1 MDAQTDDLQ
10 AEPAPAAATAKKAR
24 RQMPESTKRLLFIIG
39 GLFVLV
45 GSVLGFYLTSDAFD
59 ERVSVL
65 VAARDIDAGETLTA
79 ADFGSDLVVVGAIP
93 YVSWTLDAP
102 SAFENTVALQAIP
115 AGALVRSEM
124 FVAAETLL
132 DGVGLEVVVPLDL
145 SLASDE
151 IAEGRPVLLVDPGVD
166 PVEGD
171 EGRPRR
177 VVRQF
182 RLTGLEGPQMRL
194 LLPPEEWAQWE
205 ALLEDVGGTLMVV
218 EPEAGADEEE
228 TMRRLDTVWAA
239 QWAAKVQEV
248 AESIAAAEPEAGP
261 GELEVIVS
269 LDASLVPSGV
279 VEGDRVLLVDPGA
292 APLGNDSGRAQ
303 SVLAIPSGD
312 DELREIDLVSGAL
325 ELVNYDGGQMQ
336 MFVGPEEWLYWR
348 SLPDDLGAAPM
359 VLSVPEGTDVD
370 DMIER
375 LDAQWHAAWEKS
387 VAKSLEPR

>member
-1 MDAQTDDLQ
+1 
-10 AEPAPAAATAKKAR
+10 
-24 RQMPESTKRLLFIIG
+24 MPESTKRLIFVIA

-45 GSVLGFYLTSDAFD
+45 GSVAGFYLTSDAFD
-59 ERVSVL
+59 ERVAVL

-93 YVSWTLDAP
+93 HVPWTLDAP
-102 SAFENTVALQAIP
+102 SAFEGTVALQAIP
-115 AGALVRSEM
+115 AGALVRYEM
-124 FVAAETLL
+124 LVEAATLL
-132 DGVGLEVVVPLDL
+132 DGVGLEVIVPLDL
-145 SLASDE
+145 SLASDK
-151 IAEGRPVLLVDPGVD
+151 IAEGKPVLLVDPGVD

-171 EGRPRR
+171 EGRPRQ

-182 RLTGLEGPQMRL
+182 RLTGFDGSQMRL

-218 EPEAGADEEE
+218 DLEAGTDEEE

-239 QWAAKVQEV
+239 QWAAKVEEV

-279 VEGDRVLLVDPGA
+279 VEGDRVLLIDPGA

-303 SVLAIPSGD
+303 SVLPIPSGD
-312 DELREIDLVSGAL
+312 DELRAVELVNGAL

-336 MFVGPEEWLYWR
+336 MFVGPEEWLWWR
-348 SLPDDLGAAPM
+348 SLPDDLGGAPM
-359 VLSVPEGTDVD
+359 VVPVPVGSDVD
-370 DMIER
+370 DLIER
-375 LDAQWHAAWEKS
+375 LNAQWHAAWEKS
-387 VAKSLEPR
+387 VAESLEPR

>member
-1 MDAQTDDLQ
+1 MTQMDDVQP
-10 AEPAPAAATAKKAR
+10 EPAPAAATAKKAR

-45 GSVLGFYLTSDAFD
+45 GSVAGFYFTSDAFD
-59 ERVSVL
+59 ERVAVL

-79 ADFGSDLVVVGAIP
+79 ADFGSDRVVVGAIP
-93 YVSWTLDAP
+93 YVPWTLGTP
-102 SAFENTVALQAIP
+102 SVFDGTVALQAIP
-115 AGALVRSEM
+115 AGALVRYEM
-124 FVAAETLL
+124 LVEAATLL
-132 DGVGLEVVVPLDL
+132 DGVGLEVIVPLDL
-145 SLASDE
+145 SLTSGE
-151 IAEGRPVLLVDPGVD
+151 VSEGKSVLLVDPGVA

-182 RLTGLEGPQMRL
+182 RLTGFEGSQMRL

-239 QWAAKVQEV
+239 QWAAKVEEV
-248 AESIAAAEPEAGP
+248 AQAAAAAAAAAEPEAGP

-269 LDASLVPSGV
+269 LDANLAPSGV
-279 VEGDRVLLVDPGA
+279 EGGDLVLLVDPGA
-292 APLGNDSGRAQ
+292 APLGNDSGSPR
-303 SVLAIPSGD
+303 SVLRIPSGD
-312 DELREIDLVSGAL
+312 DELPAI
-325 ELVNYDGGQMQ
+325 ELVNYAGGQMQ
-336 MFVGPEEWLYWR
+336 MFVPPEEWLWWR
-348 SLPDDLGAAPM
+348 SLPDVLGAAPM
-359 VLSVPEGTDVD
+359 VLPVAEGTDVD

-375 LDAQWHAAWEKS
+375 LDAQWYAAWEKS
-387 VAKSLEPR
+387 VAESLEPG

>member
-1 MDAQTDDLQ
+1 MTQIDDVQ
-10 AEPAPAAATAKKAR
+10 PESAPAAATAKKAR
-24 RQMPESTKRLLFIIG
+24 RQMPESTKRLLFVIG

-79 ADFGSDLVVVGAIP
+79 ADFGSDLVVAGLIP
-93 YVSWTLDAP
+93 YVLWTPDAP
-102 SAFENTVALQAIP
+102 AAFEGTVALQAIP
-115 AGALVRSEM
+115 AGALVRYEM
-124 FVAAETLL
+124 LVEAATLL

-145 SLASDE
+145 TLASDKV
-151 IAEGRPVLLVDPGVD
+151 AEGKSVLLVDPGVD

-171 EGRPRR
+171 EGRPRQ

-205 ALLEDVGGTLMVV
+205 ALLEDVGGILMVV
-218 EPEAGADEEE
+218 DLEAGADEEE

-239 QWAAKVQEV
+239 QWAAKVKEV
-248 AESIAAAEPEAGP
+248 AQSIEATEPEAGP

-279 VEGDRVLLVDPGA
+279 AEGDLVLLIDPGV
-292 APLGNDSGRAQ
+292 APLGNDSGKPR
-303 SVLAIPSGD
+303 SVLRIPRGN
-312 DELREIDLVSGAL
+312 DELRAI
-325 ELVNYDGGQMQ
+325 ELGNYTDGQMQ
-336 MFVGPEEWLYWR
+336 MFVPPEEWVWWR
-348 SLPDDLGAAPM
+348 SLPEDLGAAPM
-359 VLSVPEGTDVD
+359 VLPAAEGTDVD

-375 LDAQWHAAWEKS
+375 LNAQWHAAWEKS
-387 VAKSLEPR
+387 VAESLEPR

>member
-1 MDAQTDDLQ
+1 
-10 AEPAPAAATAKKAR
+10 
-24 RQMPESTKRLLFIIG
+24 MPESTKRLLFVIG

-79 ADFGSDLVVVGAIP
+79 ADFGSDLVVAGLIP
-93 YVSWTLDAP
+93 YVLWTPDAP
-102 SAFENTVALQAIP
+102 AAFEGTVALQAIP
-115 AGALVRSEM
+115 AGALVRYEM
-124 FVAAETLL
+124 LVEAATLL

-145 SLASDE
+145 TLASDKV
-151 IAEGRPVLLVDPGVD
+151 AEGKSVLLVDPGVD

-171 EGRPRR
+171 EGRPRQ

-182 RLTGLEGPQMRL
+182 RLTGLEGTQMRL
-194 LLPPEEWAQWE
+194 LLPPEEWAEWE

-218 EPEAGADEEE
+218 DLEAGADEEE

-239 QWAAKVQEV
+239 QWAAKVKEV
-248 AESIAAAEPEAGP
+248 AQSIAAAEPEAGP

-279 VEGDRVLLVDPGA
+279 AEGDLVLLIDPGV
-292 APLGNDSGRAQ
+292 APLGNDSGKPR
-303 SVLAIPSGD
+303 SVLRIPRGN
-312 DELREIDLVSGAL
+312 DELRAI
-325 ELVNYDGGQMQ
+325 ELGNYTDGQMQ
-336 MFVGPEEWLYWR
+336 MFVPPEEWVWWR
-348 SLPDDLGAAPM
+348 SLPEDLGAAPM
-359 VLSVPEGTDVD
+359 VLPAAEGTDVD

-375 LDAQWHAAWEKS
+375 LNAQWHAAWEKS
-387 VAKSLEPR
+387 VAESLEPR

>member
-1 MDAQTDDLQ
+1 MTQMDDVQP
-10 AEPAPAAATAKKAR
+10 EPAPAAASAKKAR
-24 RQMPESTKRLLFIIG
+24 RQMPESTKRLLFIIA

-45 GSVLGFYLTSDAFD
+45 GSVAGFYLTSDAFD
-59 ERVSVL
+59 ERVAVL

-79 ADFGSDLVVVGAIP
+79 ADFGSDLVVVGSIP
-93 YVSWTLDAP
+93 HVPWTPDAP
-102 SAFENTVALQAIP
+102 SAFDGTVALQAIP
-115 AGALVRSEM
+115 AGALVGFEM
-124 FVAAETLL
+124 VIVASTSL

-145 SLASDE
+145 SLTSGE
-151 IAEGRPVLLVDPGVD
+151 VSEGKSVLLVDPGVD

-171 EGRPRR
+171 EGRPRQ

-182 RLTGLEGPQMRL
+182 SLTGFDGSQMRL

-218 EPEAGADEEE
+218 EPRAGADEEE

-239 QWAAKVQEV
+239 QWAVKVEEV
-248 AESIAAAEPEAGP
+248 AQSIAAAEPEAGP

-269 LDASLVPSGV
+269 LDGSLVPSGV
-279 VEGDRVLLVDPGA
+279 AEGDLVLLIDPGA

-303 SVLAIPSGD
+303 SVLLIPSGD
-312 DELREIDLVSGAL
+312 DELSAI

-336 MFVGPEEWLYWR
+336 MFVPPEEWLWWR

-359 VLSVPEGTDVD
+359 VLPVAEGSDVD

-375 LDAQWHAAWEKS
+375 LDAQWYAAWEKS
-387 VAKSLEPR
+387 VVESLEPR

>member
-1 MDAQTDDLQ
+1 MTQMDDVQP
-10 AEPAPAAATAKKAR
+10 ESAPAAASAKKAR

-59 ERVSVL
+59 ERVAVL
-65 VAARDIDAGETLTA
+65 VAARDIDAGEILA
-79 ADFGSDLVVVGAIP
+79 ATDFGSDLVVVGAIP
-93 YVSWTLDAP
+93 YVPWTPETP
-102 SAFENTVALQAIP
+102 SLFEDTVALQAIP
-115 AGALVRSEM
+115 AGALVGFEM
-124 FVAAETLL
+124 VIEASTSL

-145 SLASDE
+145 SLTSGE
-151 IAEGRPVLLVDPGVD
+151 VSEGKSVLLVDPGVD

-171 EGRPRR
+171 EGRPRQ

-182 RLTGLEGPQMRL
+182 RLTGFDGSQMRL

-218 EPEAGADEEE
+218 DLDAGTDEEE

-239 QWAAKVQEV
+239 QWAAEVEEV
-248 AESIAAAEPEAGP
+248 AQSVEAAEPEAGP

-269 LDASLVPSGV
+269 LDADLVPSGV
-279 VEGDRVLLVDPGA
+279 VEGDRVLLIDPGA
-292 APLGNDSGRAQ
+292 EPLGNDSGRAR
-303 SVLAIPSGD
+303 SVLRIPSGD
-312 DELREIDLVSGAL
+312 DELRAIELVSRAM
-325 ELVNYDGGQMQ
+325 ELVNYADGQMQ

-348 SLPDDLGAAPM
+348 SLPDDLGGTPM
-359 VLSVPEGTDVD
+359 VLPVPVGSDVD

-375 LDAQWHAAWEKS
+375 LNAQWHAAWEKS
-387 VAKSLEPR
+387 VTKSLEQR

>member
-1 MDAQTDDLQ
+1 MTQMDDVQP
-10 AEPAPAAATAKKAR
+10 EPAPAKAKKAR
-24 RQMPESTKRLLFIIG
+24 RQMPESTKRLLFIIA

-45 GSVLGFYLTSDAFD
+45 GSVMGFYLTSDAFD

-65 VAARDIDAGETLTA
+65 VAARGIEAGETLSA
-79 ADFGSDLVVVGAIP
+79 ADFGSDLVVAGLIP
-93 YVSWTLDAP
+93 HVPWTPETP
-102 SAFENTVALQAIP
+102 SVFAGTVALQPIP
-115 AGALVRSEM
+115 AGALVRYEM
-124 FVAAETLL
+124 LIEAETLL

-151 IAEGRPVLLVDPGVD
+151 VSEGRPVLLVDRGVD

-171 EGRPRR
+171 EGRPRQ

-182 RLTGLEGPQMRL
+182 RLTGLEGSQMRL

-218 EPEAGADEEE
+218 DLEAGADVEE

-239 QWAAKVQEV
+239 QWAAKVDEV
-248 AESIAAAEPEAGP
+248 AQSIAAAEPEAGP

-279 VEGDRVLLVDPGA
+279 VEGDLVLLIDPGV
-292 APLGNDSGRAQ
+292 APLGNDSGKAP
-303 SVLAIPSGD
+303 SVIGT
-312 DELREIDLVSGAL
+312 L
-325 ELVNYDGGQMQ
+325 ELVNYEGGSMQ

-348 SLPDDLGAAPM
+348 SLAEDLGGAPM
-359 VLSVPEGTDVD
+359 VLPVPVGTDVD
-370 DMIER
+370 DLIER

-387 VAKSLEPR
+387 VAESLEPR

>member
-1 MDAQTDDLQ
+1 MTQTDDVQ
-10 AEPAPAAATAKKAR
+10 PEPAPAPAAALAKKAR
-24 RQMPESTKRLLFIIG
+24 RQMPASTKRLLFIIG
-39 GLFVLV
+39 GLLVLV

-59 ERVSVL
+59 ERVAVL
-65 VAARDIDAGETLTA
+65 VAARDVDAGETLTA
-79 ADFGSDLVVVGAIP
+79 ADFGSDLVVAGAIP
-93 YVSWTLDAP
+93 YVAWTVDAP
-102 SAFENTVALQAIP
+102 SAFEGTVALQAIP
-115 AGALVRSEM
+115 AGALVRYEM
-124 FVAAETLL
+124 LVEASTLL

-145 SLASDE
+145 SLVSGE
-151 IAEGRPVLLVDPGVD
+151 VSEGKSVLLVDPGVD

-239 QWAAKVQEV
+239 QWAAKVEEV
-248 AESIAAAEPEAGP
+248 AQSIAAAEPEAGP
-261 GELEVIVS
+261 GELEVIVD
-269 LDASLVPSGV
+269 LDASLAPSGV
-279 VEGDRVLLVDPGA
+279 AEGDLVLLVDPGA
-292 APLGNDSGRAQ
+292 APLGNDSGRPQ
-303 SVLAIPSGD
+303 SVIGM
-312 DELREIDLVSGAL
+312 L
-325 ELVNYDGGQMQ
+325 ELVNYDGGRMQ

-348 SLPDDLGAAPM
+348 SLPEDLGAAPM
-359 VLSVPEGTDVD
+359 VLPVALGSDVD

-375 LDAQWHAAWEKS
+375 LDAQWHFAWEKS
-387 VAKSLEPR
+387 VAESLEPR

>member
-1 MDAQTDDLQ
+1 MTQMDDVQP
-10 AEPAPAAATAKKAR
+10 EPAPAAASAKKAR
-24 RQMPESTKRLLFIIG
+24 RQMPESTKRLLFIIA

-45 GSVLGFYLTSDAFD
+45 GSVMGFYLTSDAFD
-59 ERVSVL
+59 ERVAVL
-65 VAARDIDAGETLTA
+65 VAARDVDAGETLTA

-93 YVSWTLDAP
+93 YVPWTLDAP
-102 SAFENTVALQAIP
+102 SAFEGTVALQAIP
-115 AGALVRSEM
+115 AGALVRYEM
-124 FVAAETLL
+124 LVEASTLL
-132 DGVGLEVVVPLDL
+132 DGVGLEVIVPLDL
-145 SLASDE
+145 SLVSGE
-151 IAEGRPVLLVDPGVD
+151 VSEGKSVLLVDRGVD

-171 EGRPRR
+171 EGRPRQ

-182 RLTGLEGPQMRL
+182 RLTGLEGSQMRL

-239 QWAAKVQEV
+239 QWAAKVEEV
-248 AESIAAAEPEAGP
+248 AQSIEAAEPEAGP

-269 LDASLVPSGV
+269 LDAGLVPSGV
-279 VEGDRVLLVDPGA
+279 AEGDLVLLIDPGA
-292 APLGNDSGRAQ
+292 APLGNDSGRARSASHPQ
-303 SVLAIPSGD
+303 RRRRTAGD
-312 DELREIDLVSGAL
+312 RHAM
-325 ELVNYDGGQMQ
+325 ELVNYADGQMQ

-348 SLPDDLGAAPM
+348 SLPDDLGGAPM
-359 VLSVPEGTDVD
+359 VLPVAVGTDVD

-387 VAKSLEPR
+387 VAESLEPR

>member
-1 MDAQTDDLQ
+1 MDDVQPEL
-10 AEPAPAAATAKKAR
+10 APAAASAKKAR
-24 RQMPESTKRLLFIIG
+24 RQMPESTKRLLFVIG

-45 GSVLGFYLTSDAFD
+45 GSVAGFYLTSDAFD
-59 ERVSVL
+59 ERVAVL

-93 YVSWTLDAP
+93 YVPWTLETP
-102 SAFENTVALQAIP
+102 SVFDGTVALQAIP
-115 AGALVRSEM
+115 AGALVRYEM
-124 FVAAETLL
+124 LVEAAALL

-145 SLASDE
+145 SLTSGE
-151 IAEGRPVLLVDPGVD
+151 VSEGKSVLLVDPGVD

-171 EGRPRR
+171 EGRPRQ

-182 RLTGLEGPQMRL
+182 RLTGFEGSQMRL
-194 LLPPEEWAQWE
+194 VLPPEEWAQWE

-239 QWAAKVQEV
+239 QWAAKVEEV
-248 AESIAAAEPEAGP
+248 AQAAAAAAAEPEAGP

-279 VEGDRVLLVDPGA
+279 VEGDRVLLIDPGA
-292 APLGNDSGRAQ
+292 EPLGNDSGRAQ
-303 SVLAIPSGD
+303 SVLRIPSGD
-312 DELREIDLVSGAL
+312 DELRAI

-348 SLPDDLGAAPM
+348 SLPDDLGGAPM
-359 VLSVPEGTDVD
+359 VLPVPVGSDVD
-370 DMIER
+370 DLIER
-375 LDAQWHAAWEKS
+375 LDAQWYAAWEQS
-387 VAKSLEPR
+387 VAESLEPR